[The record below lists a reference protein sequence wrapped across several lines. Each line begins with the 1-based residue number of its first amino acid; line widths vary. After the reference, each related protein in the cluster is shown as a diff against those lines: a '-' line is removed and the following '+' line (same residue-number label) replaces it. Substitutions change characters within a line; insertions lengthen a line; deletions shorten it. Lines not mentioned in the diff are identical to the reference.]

1 MSYKRIN
8 RSKKN
13 KKRSRK
19 GGEALTSG
27 GFGCIFKPALKCKN
41 SKKRTKGVSKMS
53 IEKYGK
59 EEIGEIKKIK
69 DRLKS
74 IKNYEKY
81 YLLETDLCIPDKL
94 TEDDL
99 KNFDEKCYALTR
111 FNVNSKNVNSKLSNL
126 TILNMPDAG
135 MDLKDWLMG
144 EKEITKE
151 KIFLLNKVIIEL
163 LKNAVRPMNEKGV
176 IHNDLKD
183 TNIMINKQLEAK
195 IIDWGLSGVVYNKK
209 IPKEILNR
217 PLQYNTPFS
226 SMIISNDFK
235 LNYDI
240 FLQRVKDG
248 IILFNSTNVRNYV
261 INEYLIKLA
270 RYYGYY
276 DDNVALFNIIFSPSI
291 SEETY
296 LSEVK
301 RNDLIEYGYYLY
313 YLSNYITDILMKFTN
328 DKYEFDLDGYFL
340 QCYLYNS
347 DVFGLMTTYYI
358 FFNLEL
364 EHIKLSEEM
373 RKIFLNRVRSML
385 VETIYSN
392 GAEKYDIN
400 KIISY
405 INELNELIN
414 QDNKFS
420 FTKIKHSL
428 SKTRRSPV
436 GVEEMKSTSSRRSR
450 TSKSRYNKK
459 NKKEVDIQEV
469 VTEVT

>member
-1 MSYKRIN
+1 MTYKK
-8 RSKKN
+8 SKTKKN
-13 KKRSRK
+13 TKRNK
-19 GGEALTSG
+19 LGGEALTSG

-41 SKKRTKGVSKMS
+41 SKKRTNGVSKMS
-53 IEKYGK
+53 IEKYGN
-59 EEIGEIKKIK
+59 EEISEIKKIK

-74 IKNYEKY
+74 IKNYQKY

-135 MDLKDWLMG
+135 VDLKEWLME

-151 KIFLLNKVIIEL
+151 KIFILNKVIIEL

-183 TNIMINKQLEAK
+183 SNIMINNHLEAR
-195 IIDWGLSGVVYNKK
+195 IIDWGLSGVVINKK

-248 IILFNSTNVRNYV
+248 IILFNGTNVRNYV

-276 DDNVALFNIIFSPSI
+276 DDNVALFNLIFSPSI
-291 SEETY
+291 SDETY

-347 DVFGLMTTYYI
+347 DVFGLMTTYYT
-358 FFNLEL
+358 FFNLKL
-364 EHIKLSEEM
+364 ENIKLSEEM
-373 RKIFLNRVRSML
+373 KKIFLNRVRSML
-385 VETIYSN
+385 VETIYSK

-420 FTKIKHSL
+420 FTKIKNSL

-450 TSKSRYNKK
+450 TSKSRHNKK
-459 NKKEVDIQEV
+459 SKKEVDIQEV

>member
-1 MSYKRIN
+1 MTYKK
-8 RSKKN
+8 SKTKKN
-13 KKRSRK
+13 TKRNK
-19 GGEALTSG
+19 LGGEALTSG

-41 SKKRTKGVSKMS
+41 SKKRTNGVSKMS
-53 IEKYGK
+53 IEKYGN
-59 EEIGEIKKIK
+59 EEISEIKKIK

-74 IKNYEKY
+74 IKNYQKY

-135 MDLKDWLMG
+135 VDLKEWLME

-151 KIFLLNKVIIEL
+151 KIFILNKVIIEL

-183 TNIMINKQLEAK
+183 SNIMINNHLEAR
-195 IIDWGLSGVVYNKK
+195 IIDWGLSGVVINKK

-248 IILFNSTNVRNYV
+248 IILFNGTNVRNYV

-276 DDNVALFNIIFSPSI
+276 DDNVALFNLIFSPSI
-291 SEETY
+291 SDETY

-347 DVFGLMTTYYI
+347 DVFGLMTTYYT
-358 FFNLEL
+358 FFNLKL
-364 EHIKLSEEM
+364 ENIKLSEEM
-373 RKIFLNRVRSML
+373 KKIFLNRVRSML

-420 FTKIKHSL
+420 FTKIKNSL

-436 GVEEMKSTSSRRSR
+436 GIEEMKSTSSRRSR
-450 TSKSRYNKK
+450 TSKSRHNKK
-459 NKKEVDIQEV
+459 SKKEVDIQEV

>member
-1 MSYKRIN
+1 MTYKKSKTKKN
-8 RSKKN
+8 AKRSKL
-13 KKRSRK
+13 

-41 SKKRTKGVSKMS
+41 SKKRTNGVSKMS

-59 EEIGEIKKIK
+59 EEISEIKKIK

-94 TEDDL
+94 TDDDL

-151 KIFLLNKVIIEL
+151 KIFILNKVIIEL

-183 TNIMINKQLEAK
+183 TNIMINKQLEAR

-347 DVFGLMTTYYI
+347 DVFGLMTTYYT
-358 FFNLEL
+358 FFNLQL

-373 RKIFLNRVRSML
+373 KKIFLNRVRSML

-420 FTKIKHSL
+420 FTKIKYSL

>member
-1 MSYKRIN
+1 MTYKKSKTKKN
-8 RSKKN
+8 AKRSKL
-13 KKRSRK
+13 

-41 SKKRTKGVSKMS
+41 SKKRTNGVSKMS

-59 EEIGEIKKIK
+59 EEISEIKKIK

-94 TEDDL
+94 TDDDL

-151 KIFLLNKVIIEL
+151 KIFILNKVIIEL

-183 TNIMINKQLEAK
+183 TNIMINKQLEAR

-347 DVFGLMTTYYI
+347 DVFGLMTTYYT
-358 FFNLEL
+358 FFNLKL

-373 RKIFLNRVRSML
+373 KKIFLNRVRSML

-420 FTKIKHSL
+420 FTKIKYSL

>member
-1 MSYKRIN
+1 MTYKK
-8 RSKKN
+8 SKTKKN
-13 KKRSRK
+13 TKRNK
-19 GGEALTSG
+19 LGGEALTSG

-41 SKKRTKGVSKMS
+41 SKKRTNGVSKMS
-53 IEKYGK
+53 IEKYGN
-59 EEIGEIKKIK
+59 EEISEIKKIK

-74 IKNYEKY
+74 IKNYQKY

-135 MDLKDWLMG
+135 VDLKEWLME

-151 KIFLLNKVIIEL
+151 KIFILNKVIIEL

-183 TNIMINKQLEAK
+183 SNIMINNHLEAR
-195 IIDWGLSGVVYNKK
+195 IIDWGLSGVVINKK

-248 IILFNSTNVRNYV
+248 IILFNGTNVRNYV

-276 DDNVALFNIIFSPSI
+276 DDNVALFNLIFSPSI
-291 SEETY
+291 SDETY

-347 DVFGLMTTYYI
+347 DVFGLMTTYYT
-358 FFNLEL
+358 FFNLKL
-364 EHIKLSEEM
+364 ENIKLSEEM
-373 RKIFLNRVRSML
+373 KKIFLNRVRSML

-420 FTKIKHSL
+420 FTKIKNSL

-450 TSKSRYNKK
+450 TSKSRHNKK
-459 NKKEVDIQEV
+459 SKKEVDIQEV

>member
-1 MSYKRIN
+1 MTYKKSKTKKN
-8 RSKKN
+8 TKRSKL
-13 KKRSRK
+13 

-41 SKKRTKGVSKMS
+41 SKKRTNGVSKMS

-59 EEIGEIKKIK
+59 EEISEIKKIK

-94 TEDDL
+94 TDDDL

-135 MDLKDWLMG
+135 MDLKDWLMA

-151 KIFLLNKVIIEL
+151 KIFILNKVIIEL

-183 TNIMINKQLEAK
+183 SNIMINKQLEAR

-347 DVFGLMTTYYI
+347 DVFGLMTTYYT
-358 FFNLEL
+358 FFNLKL

-373 RKIFLNRVRSML
+373 KKIFLNRVRSML

-420 FTKIKHSL
+420 FTKIKYSL

>member
-1 MSYKRIN
+1 MTYKK
-8 RSKKN
+8 SKTKKN
-13 KKRSRK
+13 TKRNK
-19 GGEALTSG
+19 LGGEALTSG

-41 SKKRTKGVSKMS
+41 SKKRTNGVSKMS
-53 IEKYGK
+53 IEKYGN
-59 EEIGEIKKIK
+59 EEISEIKKIK

-74 IKNYEKY
+74 IKNYQKY

-135 MDLKDWLMG
+135 VDLKEWLME

-151 KIFLLNKVIIEL
+151 KIFILNKVIIEL

-183 TNIMINKQLEAK
+183 SNIMINNHLEAR
-195 IIDWGLSGVVYNKK
+195 IIDWGLSGVVINKK

-248 IILFNSTNVRNYV
+248 IILFNGTNVRNYV

-276 DDNVALFNIIFSPSI
+276 DDNVALFNLIFSPSI
-291 SEETY
+291 SDETY

-347 DVFGLMTTYYI
+347 DVFGLMTTYYT
-358 FFNLEL
+358 FFNLKL
-364 EHIKLSEEM
+364 ENIKLSEEM
-373 RKIFLNRVRSML
+373 KKIFLNRVRSML
-385 VETIYSN
+385 VETIYSK

-420 FTKIKHSL
+420 FTKIKNSL

-436 GVEEMKSTSSRRSR
+436 GIEEMKSTSSRRSR
-450 TSKSRYNKK
+450 TSKSRHNKK
-459 NKKEVDIQEV
+459 SKKEVDIQEV

>member
-1 MSYKRIN
+1 MTYKKSKTKKN
-8 RSKKN
+8 AKRSKL
-13 KKRSRK
+13 

-41 SKKRTKGVSKMS
+41 SKKRTNGVSKMS

-59 EEIGEIKKIK
+59 EEISEIKKIK

-94 TEDDL
+94 TDDDL

-135 MDLKDWLMG
+135 MDLKDWLMA

-151 KIFLLNKVIIEL
+151 KIFILNKVIIEL

-183 TNIMINKQLEAK
+183 SNIMINKQLEAR

-347 DVFGLMTTYYI
+347 DVFGLMTTYYT
-358 FFNLEL
+358 FFNLKL

-373 RKIFLNRVRSML
+373 KKIFLNRVRSML

-420 FTKIKHSL
+420 FTKIKYSL

>member
-1 MSYKRIN
+1 MTYKKSKTKKN
-8 RSKKN
+8 TKRSKL
-13 KKRSRK
+13 

-41 SKKRTKGVSKMS
+41 SKKRTNGVSKMS
-53 IEKYGK
+53 IEKYGN
-59 EEIGEIKKIK
+59 EEISEIKKIK

-74 IKNYEKY
+74 IKNYQKY

-135 MDLKDWLMG
+135 VDLKEWLME

-151 KIFLLNKVIIEL
+151 KIFILNKVIIEL

-183 TNIMINKQLEAK
+183 SNIMINNHLEAR
-195 IIDWGLSGVVYNKK
+195 IIDWGLSGVVINKK

-276 DDNVALFNIIFSPSI
+276 DDNVALFNLIFSPSI
-291 SEETY
+291 SDETY

-313 YLSNYITDILMKFTN
+313 YLSNM
-328 DKYEFDLDGYFL
+328 
-340 QCYLYNS
+340 
-347 DVFGLMTTYYI
+347 
-358 FFNLEL
+358 
-364 EHIKLSEEM
+364 
-373 RKIFLNRVRSML
+373 
-385 VETIYSN
+385 
-392 GAEKYDIN
+392 
-400 KIISY
+400 
-405 INELNELIN
+405 
-414 QDNKFS
+414 
-420 FTKIKHSL
+420 
-428 SKTRRSPV
+428 SK
-436 GVEEMKSTSSRRSR
+436 
-450 TSKSRYNKK
+450 
-459 NKKEVDIQEV
+459 
-469 VTEVT
+469 